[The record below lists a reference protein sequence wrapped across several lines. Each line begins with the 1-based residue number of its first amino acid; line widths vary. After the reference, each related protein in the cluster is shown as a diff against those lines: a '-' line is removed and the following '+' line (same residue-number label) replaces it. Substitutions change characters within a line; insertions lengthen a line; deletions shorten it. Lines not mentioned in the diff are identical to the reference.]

1 MNPDNSEETRW
12 FLETVHPHERSLRSY
27 LRGSFPAVRDV
38 DDVVQESYLRV
49 LRSRLSQ
56 PVSHAKAFLFTVA
69 RHLAID
75 QARRDRASPVDV
87 RQDLAEMAVID
98 ERPGV
103 AEVLSVQEKIQL
115 LGEAI
120 AALPTRCRTIVILR
134 KLREMPQREVAAQ
147 LGISEKAVEA
157 QVSRGIERCARYF
170 QRRSVFSYYDE
181 KA

>member
-27 LRGSFPAVRDV
+27 LRGSFPSVRDV

-49 LRSRLSQ
+49 LRSRLSE

-87 RQDLAEMAVID
+87 RQDLAEMAIID
-98 ERPGV
+98 ERPGI
-103 AEVLSVQEKIQL
+103 ADVLSVQEKVQL

-120 AALPTRCRTIVILR
+120 AALPARCRTIVILR
-134 KLREMPQREVAAQ
+134 KLKGMPQREVAAQ

-157 QVSRGIERCARYF
+157 QVSRGIERCARF
-170 QRRSVFSYYDE
+170 LQRRSVFSYYDE